1 VLTGIVFA
9 LAFVMVLFRA
19 IAYSPRLLL
28 WFARDQNAFS
38 FAWSARSTSRWGTSE
53 IRYLEF
59 APSLC
64 ECALCYLWFKCPY
77 CYCSFSASWSAKKGG
92 DSRKPNEGGV
102 KARKLEGTLCTFGA
116 KELP

>member
-1 VLTGIVFA
+1 MLRNADFPHKLVG
-9 LAFVMVLFRA
+9 VLFAALVLCLLVTKRVL
-19 IAYSPRLLL
+19 IRLVSG
-28 WFARDQNAFS
+28 QIGKP
-38 FAWSARSTSRWGTSE
+38 WGTSE

-64 ECALCYLWFKCPY
+64 ESALCYLWFKCPY
-77 CYCSFSASWSAKKGG
+77 CYCSFSASWSTKKGR